1 MRIDAHAHLYPERFL
16 NLIEAQGEKYPIQI
30 VRSGPGEDRK
40 LIVGGKEFF
49 SFAPDFFDVDVR
61 LSEMAESQVD
71 MQVLSIAPPMV
82 YWAEPS
88 LGLELCRIFNDE
100 IAVIVRRHPDKFVAL
115 AALPLQDVTSAIEE
129 LKRAVGECDARG
141 VLMPTNVGGQELD
154 APHFEPFY
162 EAVLEKDLPIFIHPI
177 PRSGPES
184 LRMRD
189 YRLDVTVGFPTDTT
203 IAAARIVLSG
213 IFPRLQG
220 LRIILSHLGGT
231 IPFLWG
237 RLSDGFEMFTGKW
250 EWGDPTDYFRQFYF
264 DALSYRPEPLEY
276 AVQLVGAERILYG
289 SDDPFFGANNMRHCE
304 QNVLACSCLD
314 AKARQKIFGET
325 AARLFR
331 IDI

>member
-30 VRSGPGEDRK
+30 VRPGPGEDRK
-40 LIVGGKEFF
+40 LIISGKEFF

-61 LSEMAESQVD
+61 LSEMAESNVD
-71 MQVLSIAPPMV
+71 MQVLSLAPPMV

-100 IAVIVRRHPDKFVAL
+100 IAVIVRCHPHKFVAL
-115 AALPLQDVTSAIEE
+115 AAVPLQDVTSAIEE
-129 LKRAVGECDARG
+129 LTRAVEEYDARG
-141 VLMPTNVGGQELD
+141 VLMPTNVGGQDID

-177 PRSGPES
+177 PRAGPEG

-189 YRLDVTVGFPTDTT
+189 YRLDVTVGFAMDTT

-237 RLSDGFEMFTGKW
+237 RLSDGFKMFAGEW
-250 EWGDPTDYFRQFYF
+250 EWGDPTDFFRQFYF
-264 DALSYRPEPLEY
+264 DAISYRPEPLEY
-276 AVQLVGAERILYG
+276 AVKLVGAERILYG
-289 SDDPFFGANNMRHCE
+289 SDDPFFGEDNMRHCAE
-304 QNVLACSCLD
+304 NVLACTCLD
-314 AKARQKIFGET
+314 AKARGKIFGET

>member
-30 VRSGPGEDRK
+30 VRPGPGEDRK
-40 LIVGGKEFF
+40 LIIGGKEFF

-61 LSEMAESQVD
+61 LSEMATSHVD
-71 MQVLSIAPPMV
+71 MQVLSLAPPMV

-115 AALPLQDVTSAIEE
+115 AALPFQNVTSAIEE
-129 LKRAVGECDARG
+129 LKRAVGVCDVRG
-141 VLMPTNVGGQELD
+141 VLMPTNVGGQDLD

-162 EAVLEKDLPIFIHPI
+162 EAVLEMDLPIFIHPI
-177 PRSGPES
+177 PRSGPEA

-189 YRLDVTVGFPTDTT
+189 YRLDVTVGFTVDTT

-220 LRIILSHLGGT
+220 LRIILSHLGG
-231 IPFLWG
+231 
-237 RLSDGFEMFTGKW
+237 RK
-250 EWGDPTDYFRQFYF
+250 FYF

-276 AVQLVGAERILYG
+276 AVKLIGAERILYG
-289 SDDPFFGANNMRHCE
+289 SDDPFFGADNMRHCA

-314 AKARQKIFGET
+314 AKARQNIFGET